1 MTRSL
6 HQDSAK
12 IYQFPVRAKPAGAS
26 FRGPSLPV
34 TDIRT
39 TQYVHVD
46 CGAGWYHE
54 AAVQDAERAARR
66 RNAGRGD

>member
-6 HQDSAK
+6 HQESAK
-12 IYQFPVRAKPAGAS
+12 IYQFPVQTRTAGAS
-26 FRGPSLPV
+26 YCGPSRPV

-54 AAVQDAERAARR
+54 AAIQDAERANKRK
-66 RNAGRGD
+66 NTGRGD